1 MLGDVLLSVNIF
13 KFSNHL
19 LVEWVLPPL
28 AAVAQVAK
36 CEKLAKNRFCLT
48 QTLIILY
55 VKLGNSKMFF
65 VIIAD

>member
-19 LVEWVLPPL
+19 LVEWVPPPPL

-36 CEKLAKNRFCLT
+36 YEKLAKN
-48 QTLIILY
+48 TL
-55 VKLGNSKMFF
+55 VM
-65 VIIAD
+65 